1 MAMIGSK
8 RQRQN
13 SESESFNSQTQTQ
26 SQTAGAHTLSLELL
40 LRVMQFLPTET
51 KKTCALVCS
60 TWLSASR
67 VETWSN
73 VSVSRLSVLVSQFKL
88 ESIHLA
94 ESRTRNI
101 KRLNLSNSSKD
112 LNALFSVGSFLL
124 LNLTRN
130 INHLNILL
138 GSPSTAKD
146 TVSNSSNNTQIS
158 QSANSSSSNNA
169 RFLDPDQLISILT
182 ALAPTTPK
190 SLNTLSLRGGKALSN
205 SRLSQILSS
214 FAPSI
219 STLKLTCPSVSTDSL
234 ISSLSCLSSLS
245 TLTLNG
251 GTSIS
256 SSLINHLASSSNFPQ
271 LKSCNLFPN
280 QPIHPSVFLEL
291 PQNDSFVSL
300 ESLAF
305 DADPDLN
312 LLDSWNDSVK
322 ALSSSLAQSRK
333 LQELAIAGDGIITS
347 TSFLALTAALGPTLK
362 KLCLNQFDSI
372 QVVEVGFSNTVGA
385 AAPATTTTRTA
396 TARKSITPVMGVALA
411 KSCKTLRKLV
421 IHREGEDVSG
431 NAGNNMGEMVM
442 EVYREVMREFC

>member
-1 MAMIGSK
+1 MAP
-8 RQRQN
+8 
-13 SESESFNSQTQTQ
+13 
-26 SQTAGAHTLSLELL
+26 
-40 LRVMQFLPTET
+40 VP
-51 KKTCALVCS
+51 
-60 TWLSASR
+60 
-67 VETWSN
+67 
-73 VSVSRLSVLVSQFKL
+73 LSVPVGPAVEVVALAIVE
-88 ESIHLA
+88 ESAPTAQPAH
-94 ESRTRNI
+94 
-101 KRLNLSNSSKD
+101 
-112 LNALFSVGSFLL
+112 
-124 LNLTRN
+124 
-130 INHLNILL
+130 
-138 GSPSTAKD
+138 PSCPAAAVATAKD
-146 TVSNSSNNTQIS
+146 TVSNSSNNTQLS

-205 SRLSQILSS
+205 SCLSQILSS
-214 FAPSI
+214 FARSI

-291 PQNDSFVSL
+291 PQKDSFVSL

-305 DADPDLN
+305 DANPDLN
-312 LLDSWNDSVK
+312 LLDSWNDSLK

-347 TSFLALTAALGPTLK
+347 TSFLALTAALGPTLQ
-362 KLCLNQFDSI
+362 KLCLNQFDSVSMDTSLFLQGMRLLKQI
-372 QVVEVGFSNTVGA
+372 QVVEVGFSDTVCA
-385 AAPATTTTRTA
+385 AAPVTTRMA
-396 TARKSITPVMGVALA
+396 TARKSVTPVMGVALA

-421 IHREGEDVSG
+421 IHREGEDASG